1 MDLQDCL
8 KQVLDVYEPECR
20 YLKKIDVDDNKA
32 YGEFSVPSTCYAIK
46 GRKYH
51 LNAAEDVI
59 LYEQIMYAFVG
70 NLFINGLNDVRKIPM
85 DMFFPTVVDKHV
97 LIVSIDSHYKA
108 MVNSDFFTGVL
119 TTNKMRRLKNGDY
132 HLKQNL
138 SINEGAHELDVSI
151 YLDLKDLSLPD
162 DVGSK

>member
-1 MDLQDCL
+1 MDLQNCL
-8 KQVLDVYEPECR
+8 KHVLGVYETECR
-20 YLKKIDVDDNKA
+20 YLKKINVDGDKA

-59 LYEQIMYAFVG
+59 LYEQIMYTFVG
-70 NLFINGLNDVRKIPM
+70 NLFVNGLNDVRKIPM
-85 DMFFPTVVDKHV
+85 DIFFPTVVDKHV
-97 LIVSIDSHYKA
+97 LIVDINSRYKA
-108 MVNSDFFTGVL
+108 MVCSDFFTGIL
-119 TTNKMRRLKNGDY
+119 TTNKIRKLRNGDY

-151 YLDLKDLSLPD
+151 YLDLKDLSIPND
-162 DVGSK
+162 IR

>member
-8 KQVLDVYEPECR
+8 KSVLGVYEPECR
-20 YLKKIDVDDNKA
+20 YLKKIRINADKA

-59 LYEQIMYAFVG
+59 LYEQIMYTFIG
-70 NLFINGLNDVRKIPM
+70 NLFINGLHGVQTIPA
-85 DMFFPTVVDKHV
+85 DIFFPAVVDKHI
-97 LIVSIDSHYKA
+97 LIVEINSRYKKMVDSH
-108 MVNSDFFTGVL
+108 FFTGVL
-119 TTNKMRRLKNGDY
+119 ITKNIRKLRNGDY

-151 YLDLKDLSLPD
+151 YLDLKTLSLPD
-162 DVGSK
+162 HTES

>member
-1 MDLQDCL
+1 MDLQNCL
-8 KQVLDVYEPECR
+8 RHVLGVYEPECR
-20 YLKKIDVDDNKA
+20 YLKKINVDGDKA

-59 LYEQIMYAFVG
+59 LYEQIMYTFVG
-70 NLFINGLNDVRKIPM
+70 NLFVNGLNDVRKIPM
-85 DMFFPTVVDKHV
+85 DIFFPTVVDKHV
-97 LIVSIDSHYKA
+97 LIVDINSRYKA
-108 MVNSDFFTGVL
+108 MVGSDFFTGVL
-119 TTNKMRRLKNGDY
+119 TTNKIRKLRNGDY

-151 YLDLKDLSLPD
+151 YLDLKDLSIPND
-162 DVGSK
+162 IR

>member
-1 MDLQDCL
+1 MDVKDCL

-20 YLKKIDVDDNKA
+20 YLRKVNVDGNKA

-59 LYEQIMYAFVG
+59 LYEQIMYAFVA
-70 NLFINGLNDVRKIPM
+70 NMFINGLNDVQKIPV
-85 DMFFPTVVDKHV
+85 DIFFPAVVDKHV
-97 LIVSIDSHYKA
+97 LIVEIDSRYKA

-119 TTNKMRRLKNGDY
+119 TTNKIRRLKNGDY

-151 YLDLKDLSLPD
+151 YLDLKDLSLSD
-162 DVGSK
+162 ETGAE

>member
-1 MDLQDCL
+1 MDLQSCL
-8 KQVLDVYEPECR
+8 KHVLDVYEPECR
-20 YLKKIDVDDNKA
+20 YLKKINIDDNTA

-70 NLFINGLNDVRKIPM
+70 NLFINGLHDVRKIPV
-85 DMFFPTVVDKHV
+85 DMFFPTIVDKHL
-97 LIVSIDSHYKA
+97 LIVDINARYKA

-119 TTNKMRRLKNGDY
+119 TTKKIRKLKNGDY

-138 SINEGAHELDVSI
+138 NINDGAHELDVSI

-162 DVGSK
+162 GTEAK